1 MDVFVPGPQMPT
13 DLDAEM
19 AIIGSCL
26 LDREAIILAA
36 TLISSDDLDAFYAP
50 QHRAIYA
57 ALLDLYTKR
66 IPGDLV
72 TVNSALRRTG
82 DSDAI
87 GGIAGLERFMAAT
100 ATSIHVEY
108 YCRAVLESWADRLM
122 IEAGQLLS
130 SLGYSKDDQ
139 QAKLAKAQAI
149 YDRAFNRKQT
159 AKLVTMEQA
168 GAEFLADFFS
178 DEAHGIATSFDT
190 LDLMLGGGFQRGDLI
205 MAAALTSGGKTAFCC
220 QVALNVARRE
230 QQVLYVSLEM
240 KAKGLMA
247 RFAAIQSGIPSEKI
261 RQPKR
266 LLTLTEQQRVHDAVG
281 QVTELPLKIDQE
293 PNVTISDIRTRA
305 LAFQAETGN
314 LALVIVDYIQLISTP
329 GVKEENR
336 AREVGKFSRSLKI
349 LAGELNCPVVA
360 LSQFSREASK
370 RGGVPQLSDLK
381 ESSSLEQDADVVLIL
396 HRPDLHNKEAPK
408 GKCEVHVA
416 KQRQGPLG
424 SVVLDY
430 APDTGRWFD
439 SGGYVSP
446 TGYGGPRT

>member
-1 MDVFVPGPQMPT
+1 MDVPTLPT

-57 ALLDLYTKR
+57 ALLDLYSKR

-72 TVNSALRRTG
+72 TVHSALLRAG
-82 DSDAI
+82 HSDAI
-87 GGIAGLERFMAAT
+87 GGIAGLERFMAAA

-122 IEAGQLLS
+122 IEAGQLLA

-139 QAKLAKAQAI
+139 QAKLAKAQKI

-159 AKLVTMEQA
+159 AQLVTMDQA
-168 GAEFLADFFS
+168 SEEFLVSFFG
-178 DEAHGIATSFDT
+178 DGDLGAATGFES
-190 LDLMLGGGFQRGDLI
+190 LDLMLGGGLQRGDLVMI
-205 MAAALTSGGKTAFCC
+205 AALTSGGKTAFSC
-220 QVALNVARRE
+220 QVAMNAAKRG
-230 QQVLYVSLEM
+230 QHVLFVSLEM

-247 RFAAIQSGIPSEKI
+247 RFVAIQSGIPSEKI

-266 LLTLTEQQRVHDAVG
+266 LLSDAEKQRVADAAG
-281 QVTELPLKIDQE
+281 ELSELPMRIDQE
-293 PNVTISDIRTRA
+293 PNVTIADIRSRA
-305 LAFQAETGN
+305 LALQAETGT
-314 LALVIVDYIQLISTP
+314 LSLVIVDYIQLISAP
-329 GVKEENR
+329 GVSEENR

-360 LSQFSREASK
+360 LSQFSRAAST

-396 HRPDLHNKEAPK
+396 YRPDLHDKDAPK
-408 GKCEVHVA
+408 GKCEIHVA

-430 APDTGRWFD
+430 APDTGRWRD
-439 SGGYVSP
+439 IGGYQTPV
-446 TGYGGPRT
+446 GYGGRNRDD